1 MLHKRH
7 RRVWFCLLALVLG
20 TPVAVPQNN
29 PVAEKPAARAAK
41 PKATVTEGAQSADQR
56 ADQKQDRRVI
66 IENADDYRYDPA
78 TKMHY
83 LRGHVVFVTRDMRM
97 TCEAADYNADA
108 DTMKAALRTATPEED
123 GFIDH
128 VLALVE
134 AGRLPRS
141 LVESTFQWARRKTK
155 NRFQYFRHGLI
166 VRAAAEGIAI

>member
-1 MLHKRH
+1 M
-7 RRVWFCLLALVLG
+7 RRRDWLLSILG
-20 TPVAVPQNN
+20 GWVAAAWPR
-29 PVAEKPAARAAK
+29 PARAA
-41 PKATVTEGAQSADQR
+41 
-56 ADQKQDRRVI
+56 
-66 IENADDYRYDPA
+66 
-78 TKMHY
+78 
-83 LRGHVVFVTRDMRM
+83 L
-97 TCEAADYNADA
+97 DA